1 MVWKAVVS
9 RDPSSFGIDVRIAD
23 VYEDHVVVASEVVDG
38 HVTMERQG
46 PAAEVPRLLTLPPE
60 ALDALRD
67 ALNQHSPPTD
77 DRDLRDAL
85 SVERARVDRILD
97 RQVIA

>member
-9 RDPSSFGIDVRIAD
+9 DDPASFNTDVRIAD
-23 VYEDHVVVASEVVDG
+23 VYQDEVVVAAEVVEG
-38 HVTMERQG
+38 HVTMRRQQ
-46 PAAEVPRLLTLPPE
+46 PAEEVPRLLSLPIE
-60 ALDALRD
+60 ALEALRD

-85 SVERARVDRILD
+85 AVERARVDRILD
-97 RQVIA
+97 RQVLA